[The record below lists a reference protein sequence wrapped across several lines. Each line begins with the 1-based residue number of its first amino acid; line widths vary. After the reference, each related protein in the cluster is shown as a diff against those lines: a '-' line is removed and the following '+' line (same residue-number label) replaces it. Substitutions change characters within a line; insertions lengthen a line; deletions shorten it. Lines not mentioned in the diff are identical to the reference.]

1 MKNKLFLILI
11 AFMLTSCE
19 SNEIIINRKTSG
31 EKEDDPATLNNEVE
45 GMVDAVGVLAS
56 EVTSMCIKRA
66 ILKAK
71 SAYGLKAFSDLKNR

>member
-19 SNEIIINRKTSG
+19 NNEIIINRKTSG

-45 GMVDAVGVLAS
+45 GMVELYDGLYVSHNPGFQQIIS
-56 EVTSMCIKRA
+56 IMF
-66 ILKAK
+66 K
-71 SAYGLKAFSDLKNR
+71 SRKIII